1 MWALRRLYL
10 IVTLTGAVIM
20 ALEILSSR
28 VLAPHYGNSV
38 YVWGSIISVFLAA
51 LSVGYYW
58 GGRLADRRPEL
69 AVLGRLILAG
79 ALFQTLLLF
88 GGIPLAAWLSRATG
102 VSPLGTLATTTVLFG
117 PPSVFLATVSPFA
130 IRLAARDLAHLGDT
144 AGRLFAV
151 STAGSLVGTLAAT
164 FLLIPYLPLRP
175 ILALLLLA
183 TAAAVTLTV
192 RRSQTGRPF
201 TIFGVV
207 ALAGIATFGLLD
219 RQEVSGSLLYRRM
232 TPYQTLEVSESEGVR
247 WLRSDGFQHSA
258 IRVDNR
264 EPALIYLRYAPAAL
278 LLAPELERMLVLG
291 MGGGAVGTYLR
302 SRIPELGV
310 DYVDVDAAVPEI
322 ARRFLYFEESPGLET
337 HVGDARRFLA
347 ATNRQWDYIYCDT
360 YIGLSV
366 PFHLTTRQ
374 FFDLVSQRLAPG
386 GVVGVNLAASLR
398 DPFARAIVRT
408 VSERFPT
415 VYVFAVRGSGNTLV
429 LASPQTDTIS
439 RDRMI
444 ERAEAL
450 DRRWAFT
457 PSLATMAA
465 QRFDAE
471 IDTRE
476 ALLLTDDYA
485 PADHL
490 IQLGRSEIDLPGL
503 DLGGAGTP

>member
-1 MWALRRLYL
+1 MWALRRLYC

-28 VLAPHYGNSV
+28 VLAPHHGNSV

-58 GGRLADRRPEL
+58 GGRLADRRPDL

-79 ALFQTLLLF
+79 GLFQTVLLF
-88 GGIPLAAWLSRATG
+88 GGLPLAAWLSRHTG

-117 PPSVFLATVSPFA
+117 PPSLFLATVSPFA

-151 STAGSLVGTLAAT
+151 STAGSLAGTLAST
-164 FLLIPYLPLRP
+164 FLLIPYLRLQP

-183 TAAAVTLTV
+183 TAAAVALTV
-192 RRSQTGRPF
+192 RRKSPGTPL
-201 TIFGVV
+201 TLLGVV
-207 ALAGIATFGLLD
+207 ALLAVALFGFLG
-219 RQEVSGSLLYRRM
+219 REVVSGDLLYRRM
-232 TPYQTLEVSESEGVR
+232 TPYQTLEVHESGGVR

-258 IRVDNR
+258 IRLDNQ
-264 EPALIYLRYAPAAL
+264 EPALIYLRYAPAGL
-278 LLAPELERMLVLG
+278 LVAPDLERMLVLG

-302 SRIPELGV
+302 SRIPSLNV
-310 DYVDVDAAVPEI
+310 DYVDVDPAVPEI
-322 ARRFLYFEESPGLET
+322 AERFLFFEEKPGLQP

-347 ATNRQWDYIYCDT
+347 ATNERWDFIYCDT

-386 GVVGVNLAASLR
+386 GVVGVNLAASLN
-398 DPFARAIVRT
+398 DPFARAIART

-415 VYVFAVRGSGNTLV
+415 AYLFSVRGSGNTLL
-429 LASPQTDTIS
+429 LASAERSTIS
-439 RDRMI
+439 RQQMLS
-444 ERAEAL
+444 RAAEL
-450 DRRWAFT
+450 DRRWSFE
-457 PSLATMAA
+457 PSLATIAA

-471 IDTRE
+471 IDASDT
-476 ALLLTDDYA
+476 LLLTDDYA

-490 IQLGRSEIDLPGL
+490 IQLGQSELHLPGL
-503 DLGGAGTP
+503 APQR